1 MDRPAFWTAPR
12 FRALV
17 VSATASLAGRQHEE
31 CPAMSDLNQL
41 FARHQIAL
49 INAKQA
55 GPVADRS
62 THRDL
67 ASYYAGRIDRFRE
80 GRGLPIYQWV

>member
-1 MDRPAFWTAPR
+1 
-12 FRALV
+12 
-17 VSATASLAGRQHEE
+17 
-31 CPAMSDLNQL
+31 MSDLNQL